1 MGTGIPSPSHR
12 LFLYSRTHPAKL
24 SLTGDAGLAA
34 IAPGFL
40 GTDTRQEI
48 EDLIMSKR
56 PYGKRGE
63 KKSETL
69 EFRLSWSE
77 KQAFKALC
85 DEDDVAVSA
94 RLREL
99 ITSQIEQSSAS
110 RSTPEPERKLPMPA
124 FFNQRPRALI
134 AALLGSAGA
143 LAALAA
149 APSAA
154 TIDTR
159 AAFNLIDSDRDG
171 QVTFAEFRAHLERD
185 GFFMSPDAPV
195 NASERAASESEILGA
210 MHSEFA
216 RYDRNHDDSLTHAE
230 FSSRYIWR
238 METSFNA
245 IDRDDDGYIES
256 RELARVMG
264 GVGLDERQFSQT
276 RLERATNAISAVDMD
291 EDGRL
296 DFAEYT
302 TVE

>member
-1 MGTGIPSPSHR
+1 
-12 LFLYSRTHPAKL
+12 
-24 SLTGDAGLAA
+24 
-34 IAPGFL
+34 
-40 GTDTRQEI
+40 
-48 EDLIMSKR
+48 MSKR

-85 DEDDVAVSA
+85 DKDDVAVSA

-99 ITSQIEQSSAS
+99 ISSQIEQSSAS
-110 RSTPEPERKLPMPA
+110 RSNLEPERTLPMPA

-154 TIDTR
+154 TIDTQ
-159 AAFNLIDSDRDG
+159 AAFDLIDRDRDG
-171 QVTFAEFRAHLERD
+171 QVSFTEFRAHLERD
-185 GFFMSPDAPV
+185 GFFMTPDAPV
-195 NASERAASESEILGA
+195 DARERAASESEILGA

-216 RYDRNHDDSLTHAE
+216 RYDRNQDDSLTHAE

-264 GVGLDERQFSQT
+264 GIGLDERHLNQT
-276 RLERATNAISAVDMD
+276 RLQRASSAIRAIDLD

-296 DFAEYT
+296 DFTEYT
-302 TVE
+302 TIE